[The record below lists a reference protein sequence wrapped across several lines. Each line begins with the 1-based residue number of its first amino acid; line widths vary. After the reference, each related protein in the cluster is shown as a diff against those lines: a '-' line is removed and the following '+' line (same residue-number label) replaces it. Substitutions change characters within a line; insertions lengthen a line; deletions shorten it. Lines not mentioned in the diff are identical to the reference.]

1 MTKSAKTASLII
13 GGGLLAG
20 TVNGLLGTGGGIILV
35 FLLAYLLK
43 GQNAD
48 SRDVY
53 ANVIAVVLPLSAVS
67 LILYLVRGMVESV
80 GFGIYIFPAIIGG
93 VLGGLL
99 LQRINTTLLKKAF
112 AILVI
117 YSGISMILK

>member
-1 MTKSAKTASLII
+1 MTKSAKTLSLII

-80 GFGIYIFPAIIGG
+80 GFGMYVVPAIIGG

-117 YSGISMILK
+117 YSGVSMILK

>member
-35 FLLAYLLK
+35 FLLAFLLK
-43 GQNAD
+43 DQGAD
-48 SRDVY
+48 SRDIY
-53 ANVIAVVLPLSAVS
+53 ANVIAVVLPLSVVS
-67 LILYLVRGMVESV
+67 LILYFIRGMVNSAS
-80 GFGIYIFPAIIGG
+80 FGIYVAPAIIGG

-112 AILVI
+112 AVLVI
-117 YSGISMILK
+117 YSGVSMILK